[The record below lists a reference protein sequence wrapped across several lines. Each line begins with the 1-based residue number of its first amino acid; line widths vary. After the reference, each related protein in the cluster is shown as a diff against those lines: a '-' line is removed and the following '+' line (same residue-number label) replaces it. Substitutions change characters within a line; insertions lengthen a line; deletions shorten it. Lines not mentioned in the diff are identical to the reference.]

1 MTPVTVD
8 SKKDLLGLSLPT
20 LTAEIERLPAARV
33 AFRGDLVTG
42 PGGSQATIED
52 PSGNPVELFAPA
64 R

>member
-1 MTPVTVD
+1 MIAAFPEGVRCPRST
-8 SKKDLLGLSLPT
+8 S
-20 LTAEIERLPAARV
+20 TAEIERLRAAGV